1 MQINHKAKAVV
12 LLSGGLDS
20 TTVLAYARTENF
32 DIHALSFNYGQ
43 RHSIELEAVKKILAQ
58 NPIREHKIIN
68 IDLRQWG
75 GSALT
80 SDVSVPKV
88 DQFVQSDEIPITY
101 VPARNLIFLSFAIGY
116 AEVIGSQDLFLGVN
130 AIDYSN
136 YPDCRP
142 EFIEA
147 FEKTANLATSAGV
160 GGKKFRIH
168 SPLINLTKAQIIK
181 MGTELGVDY
190 SITSS
195 CYDPS
200 PRGEACG
207 KCDACHLRLAG
218 FKANGLKDPATYS
231 SDIQFG

>member
-1 MQINHKAKAVV
+1 MENNQKAKAVV

-20 TTVLAYARTENF
+20 TTVLAYAQAKNF
-32 DIHALSFNYGQ
+32 EIYALSFNYGQ
-43 RHSIELEAVKKILAQ
+43 RHFVELEAVKRILSQ
-58 NPIREHKIIN
+58 NPVREHKIIK

-80 SDVSVPKV
+80 SNISVPKL

-101 VPARNLIFLSFAIGY
+101 VPARNLIFLSLAIGY

-142 EFIEA
+142 EFIES
-147 FEKTANLATSAGV
+147 FEKTANLATSAGA

-168 SPLINLTKAQIIK
+168 APLVQLSKAQIIK
-181 MGTELGVDY
+181 MGTDLGVDY

-207 KCDACHLRLAG
+207 KCHACHLRLAG
-218 FKANGLKDPATYS
+218 FKENGLKDPAKYYS
-231 SDIQFG
+231 NP